1 MKNQNYTY
9 LVSGTAPWCYP
20 VDTMFALLYYDA
32 DNAIEIPK
40 RYPYQGEWGQPLS
53 MLLLEQ
59 TQYPIPYLLDMVW
72 LSIVE
77 RKFYSLT
84 KRLPVDI
91 LENLFARR
99 DNNTNQAVFNY
110 IIAGMAPYGKVA
122 VWIHGPNKA
131 VLVAWEKAEQIE
143 VSMKDFMPMNPNVT
157 LDENCDFYINNDAEV
172 EKNLT
177 KNGLP
182 PCDLYDKY
190 MQQFIYRY
198 LPIYEKYDAD
208 RNKWAKYKED
218 EPTPE
223 FDYIEEALFDGTHD
237 KLHDDGLLKYHEAGK
252 PKKLAA
258 KWHIRKSEYTAY
270 FWFEDEKICALYDK
284 FYGAHPDTKSDF
296 IIRIDAEQKKY
307 ELSLFRYGMK
317 EPQIIPETTYQLLV
331 FKNGFEDYRSGNY
344 NQKRGAWIW

>member
-53 MLLLEQ
+53 MHLLEQ

-110 IIAGMAPYGKVA
+110 IIVGMAPYGKVA

-143 VSMKDFMPMNPNVT
+143 VSMKDFMPMNPNAT

-223 FDYIEEALFDGTHD
+223 FEYIEEALFDGTHD
-237 KLHDDGLLKYHEAGK
+237 KLHDEGLLKYHEAGK
-252 PKKLAA
+252 PQKLAA

-296 IIRIDAEQKKY
+296 IIRIDAEQKNTNC
-307 ELSLFRYGMK
+307 
-317 EPQIIPETTYQLLV
+317 PC
-331 FKNGFEDYRSGNY
+331 SGT
-344 NQKRGAWIW
+344 G